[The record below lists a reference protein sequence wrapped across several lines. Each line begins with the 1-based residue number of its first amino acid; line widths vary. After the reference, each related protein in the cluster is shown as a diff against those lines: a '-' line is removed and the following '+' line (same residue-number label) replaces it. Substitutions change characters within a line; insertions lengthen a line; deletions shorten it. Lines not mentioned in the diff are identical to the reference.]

1 MTKRR
6 RQENVEPFIPINP
19 TANISATMRAEARGE
34 APEVFENSDPKS
46 NSIKLPPTTAEA
58 TQPTAVDVKPVG
70 RKPEIA
76 FVTPVQPPIDFKADF
91 ITAFSQSSGT
101 VSYDSFQPLMST
113 QLEAMKVD
121 ARQIVHNPPEVQV
134 APEQNLLETETA
146 VRQPSLEI
154 YNDVEFHR
162 ALINPE
168 RLCPS
173 FERLPP
179 TPTRFRAVREQAF
192 ARLLMNELM
201 DEYLHSGRED
211 LDFHVEVNRQ
221 NGYPIVKAELRKL
234 LVSIESKTSNTK
246 TLQQT
251 TSIQNPIAKHTKK
264 SYMQKSMSISSESS
278 SSSVD

>member
-46 NSIKLPPTTAEA
+46 NSIKLSPSTSKAPKSTAIDA
-58 TQPTAVDVKPVG
+58 KPVD
-70 RKPEIA
+70 RKPEIS
-76 FVTPVQPPIDFKADF
+76 FVTPVQPPIEFKADL
-91 ITAFSQSSGT
+91 ITACNSGT
-101 VSYDSFQPLMST
+101 VSYDSFQPIMST
-113 QLEAMKVD
+113 QLEAIKVD
-121 ARQIVHNPPEVQV
+121 ARQIVHNSPEVHV
-134 APEQNLLETETA
+134 APEQNLLEAETA
-146 VRQPSLEI
+146 ARQPSLEI

-162 ALINPE
+162 ALVNPE

-173 FERLPP
+173 FERIPP
-179 TPTRFRAVREQAF
+179 TPTRFRALREQAF
-192 ARLLMNELM
+192 ARVLMNELM

-211 LDFHVEVNRQ
+211 LDFHIEVIRQ

-234 LVSIESKTSNTK
+234 LVSIEPKAVDTK
-246 TLQQT
+246 TLQQSMST
-251 TSIQNPIAKHTKK
+251 QNPVVKHTKK

-278 SSSVD
+278 SSSID